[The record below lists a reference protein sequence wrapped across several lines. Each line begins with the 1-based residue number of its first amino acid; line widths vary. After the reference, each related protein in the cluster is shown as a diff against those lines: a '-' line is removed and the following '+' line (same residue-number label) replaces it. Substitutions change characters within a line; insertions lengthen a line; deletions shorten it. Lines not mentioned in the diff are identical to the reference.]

1 LKLKIGILGTR
12 GIPNAYGGFEQFAE
26 YLSVFLVKKGHD
38 VSVYNSSLHP
48 FKETTW
54 NNVKIISRKDWEDKI
69 GTAGQF
75 IYDLNCILDSRK
87 RNFDIILQLGYTS
100 SSIWC
105 KLLPNSSK
113 IITNMDGMEWKR
125 NKFSSMVQRFLMKA
139 EKWAVQSSDLLVADS
154 KGIQSYLQSKYQ
166 KPSKYIAYGAPVA
179 PPRSK
184 EILKEFQLQSNNY
197 NLLVARMEPENNIET
212 ILDGHVIA
220 AGKMPFIVVGKCE
233 NEFSKRL
240 QSKYKSE
247 NNIRFIGGVY
257 HLENLDCLR
266 QNCNLYFH
274 GHSVGGTNP
283 SLLEAMGCGA
293 YIIAH
298 KNEFNEGVLEGNG
311 GYFNEAKDVA
321 AYINAPRNESRIKVM
336 TDQNLQRI
344 RDVYNWDVI
353 NQQYEDVMLKCM
365 NGNV

>member
-1 LKLKIGILGTR
+1 
-12 GIPNAYGGFEQFAE
+12 
-26 YLSVFLVKKGHD
+26 
-38 VSVYNSSLHP
+38 
-48 FKETTW
+48 
-54 NNVKIISRKDWEDKI
+54 
-69 GTAGQF
+69 
-75 IYDLNCILDSRK
+75 
-87 RNFDIILQLGYTS
+87 
-100 SSIWC
+100 
-105 KLLPNSSK
+105 
-113 IITNMDGMEWKR
+113 MDGMEWKR

-179 PPRSK
+179 PTRSK

-257 HLENLDCLR
+257 HLENLD
-266 QNCNLYFH
+266 
-274 GHSVGGTNP
+274 
-283 SLLEAMGCGA
+283 
-293 YIIAH
+293 
-298 KNEFNEGVLEGNG
+298 
-311 GYFNEAKDVA
+311 FNEAKDVA